1 MEIFSTD
8 IARDT
13 FIEYLSLYLA
23 PIPFLLLIYNMRKHE
38 RRWKDVILK
47 GALIALSSFAAI
59 ATFLQCANIVH
70 FPAMVV
76 YFHIIGAICLLSVL
90 IVCVSNVDRFS
101 LADKILTV
109 GLVVMCVSIA
119 IDLVSFNIQKYVF
132 PDNALL
138 LNSVLPIGTLFF
150 IVFMVISYLAYLY
163 DMVMTRAEKDTLTKL
178 AYRDALTGLYN
189 RAKCE
194 ELFTM
199 ADKDG
204 FEYAI
209 INMDLNGLKKTND
222 TYGHAKGDLLLT
234 SFADILQ
241 EAFFDIGTVVR
252 MGGDEFLVLRRGTDT
267 RKLLEGLKKMEQME
281 DEKTKE
287 LDFSWRHPMA
297 LLKVVR

>member
-1 MEIFSTD
+1 M
-8 IARDT
+8 
-13 FIEYLSLYLA
+13 
-23 PIPFLLLIYNMRKHE
+23 
-38 RRWKDVILK
+38 
-47 GALIALSSFAAI
+47 
-59 ATFLQCANIVH
+59 
-70 FPAMVV
+70 
-76 YFHIIGAICLLSVL
+76 
-90 IVCVSNVDRFS
+90 
-101 LADKILTV
+101 
-109 GLVVMCVSIA
+109 
-119 IDLVSFNIQKYVF
+119 
-132 PDNALL
+132 
-138 LNSVLPIGTLFF
+138 
-150 IVFMVISYLAYLY
+150 
-163 DMVMTRAEKDTLTKL
+163 
-178 AYRDALTGLYN
+178 
-189 RAKCE
+189 
-194 ELFTM
+194 FTI

-267 RKLLEGLKKMEQME
+267 RKLLEGLKKMKQME